1 MAGLDPN
8 EYVNKMNFNAARLL
22 ERHMNPP
29 PFEATWDNF
38 VLSAN
43 KWLTQQ
49 GLKEYDK
56 IDLAN
61 MRGGSN
67 PTDKILSD
75 LGHKGCRVAN
85 LVGILQDAKMYDIL
99 EAEEFNLLEHPS
111 KAGMTRS
118 ILHMQHVL
126 LR

>member
-1 MAGLDPN
+1 MP
-8 EYVNKMNFNAARLL
+8 Y
-22 ERHMNPP
+22 
-29 PFEATWDNF
+29 EATWDNF

-61 MRGGSN
+61 MRGGSY
-67 PTDKILSD
+67 PTGKILSD
-75 LGHKGCRVAN
+75 LGHKGCRVAD
-85 LVGILQDAKMYDIL
+85 LVGILQDAEMYDIL
-99 EAEEFNLLEHPS
+99 RAEEFKLLEHPS

-118 ILHMQHVL
+118 ILRMQHVL
-126 LR
+126 R